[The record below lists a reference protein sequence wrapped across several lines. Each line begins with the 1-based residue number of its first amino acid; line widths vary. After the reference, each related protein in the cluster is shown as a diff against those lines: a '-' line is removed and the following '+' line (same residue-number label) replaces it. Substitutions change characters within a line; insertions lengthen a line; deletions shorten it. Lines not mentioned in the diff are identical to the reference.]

1 MPQKSR
7 STSLSSLSGFQ
18 SASSSTPSP
27 PRAAAR
33 NPLRLA
39 LKGGAVSDASGRLR
53 SVLGH
58 RTTDSS
64 SASSS
69 RRSLSSSE
77 GRGGELRALLTRST
91 DGPPRLASPAF
102 DADFDELL
110 SADSTIKLSF
120 TPDTLKDL
128 MTEALASAAV
138 ATPVADPV
146 VSDLV
151 GAPPQPDESST
162 IAAAPSSQNGPVE
175 PLSGPPPKRS
185 LDRRSRSTFST
196 ASIPASFVTARR
208 SSGTEHEVGA
218 ATSVAGALSG
228 GRGATQSAFT
238 EEEEQDPS
246 GAGTTSPLEDLHNL
260 VSSTPKPGHLA
271 SATDTAAV
279 LRRLRAEMA
288 SVETRD
294 ECLQLVDV
302 ALESLAASASAT
314 DPEAPAIAH
323 VVEYIL

>member
-1 MPQKSR
+1 MPPPR
-7 STSLSSLSGFQ
+7 SSLDN
-18 SASSSTPSP
+18 
-27 PRAAAR
+27 PR
-33 NPLRLA
+33 
-39 LKGGAVSDASGRLR
+39 GAV
-53 SVLGH
+53 
-58 RTTDSS
+58 
-64 SASSS
+64 
-69 RRSLSSSE
+69 RRP
-77 GRGGELRALLTRST
+77 GFGDR
-91 DGPPRLASPAF
+91 DIRLASSDPMLRHADNLAEHLE
-102 DADFDELL
+102 DACDRPRERDHQ
-110 SADSTIKLSF
+110 
-120 TPDTLKDL
+120 
-128 MTEALASAAV
+128 TEALASAAV

-279 LRRLRAEMA
+279 LRRLRAEMLA
-288 SVETRD
+288 VETRD
-294 ECLQLVDV
+294 ECLQLMDV